1 MIHRTAIIHPK
12 TDLGSDVEVGPYS
25 ILGENVKIRDGTK
38 ISSHVVING
47 WTEIGKNCQI
57 FPFASLGEIPQDLKF
72 KGEKS
77 YLIIGSGNT
86 IREYVTINRGTEGG
100 GGKTVIGDNNLLM
113 AYVHVAHDCILGN
126 NLVLAN
132 AVTLAGHI
140 EIEDY
145 AMLGGLVGVHQ
156 FVRVGRNAFV
166 AGLSAV
172 TQDIPPYMLAFGN
185 RAQLYGL
192 NKEGLRRSNFSEET
206 IEKLKRAYRTL
217 FRSNIPLK
225 EALEIVKK
233 EIPNSSEVM
242 YLLNFIEKS
251 KRGVCKASNE

>member
-1 MIHRTAIIHPK
+1 MVHKTAIVHPK
-12 TDLGSDVEVGPYS
+12 AELGRNVEVGPYS
-25 ILGENVKIRDGTK
+25 ILGENVKIGDGTK
-38 ISSHVVING
+38 IGAHVVIDG
-47 WTEIGKNCQI
+47 WTEIGKNCRI
-57 FPFASLGEIPQDLKF
+57 FHFASIGEIPQDLKF

-77 YLIIGSGNT
+77 FLFIGDGNT

-100 GGKTVIGDNNLLM
+100 GGKTVIGNNNLLM

-145 AMLGGLVGVHQ
+145 AILGGLVGIHQ
-156 FVRVGRNAFV
+156 FVRIGRNAFV

-172 TQDIPPYMLAFGN
+172 TQDIPPYVLAFGN

-192 NKEGLRRSNFSEET
+192 NREGLRRYKFPEET
-206 IEKLKRAYRTL
+206 VEKLKKAYRIL
-217 FRSNIPLK
+217 FRSNLPLK
-225 EALEIVKK
+225 EALEIVKR
-233 EIPNSSEVM
+233 EIPDSPEVM
-242 YLLNFIEKS
+242 HLVNFIEKS
-251 KRGVCKASNE
+251 KRGICKASNG